1 MKRFNIFLSM
11 ILLCLL
17 SLTDCSSV
25 KTRTVNLTKPLDE
38 QSKTEKS
45 EIKREQE
52 LKKMKSKYRNRYDDT
67 TVVFISSEKKQD
79 SEAPDKFNQALQFF
93 DDGNYREAEKIFS
106 EIIKTIEKPNLKFY
120 NIQFYLAECKIQ
132 FGENNKA
139 EELLK
144 QLTEKSTTDHLV
156 LEKSIVRL
164 GQLYC
169 IMDKKDLAAGYFQ
182 RLKREFPKSVYLNFA
197 ECNTIK

>member
-1 MKRFNIFLSM
+1 MKRFYQTFSILVIFL
-11 ILLCLL
+11 LVF
-17 SLTDCSSV
+17 TFCSSV

-45 EIKREQE
+45 EIKKEQE
-52 LKKMKSKYRNRYDDT
+52 LKRMKSKYHNRYDDT
-67 TVVFISSEKKQD
+67 TVVFITSEKKHD
-79 SEAPDKFNQALQFF
+79 SEVPDNFNQALQFF

-106 EIIKTIEKPNLKFY
+106 EIIQTIEKPNLKYY
-120 NIQFYLAECKIQ
+120 NIQFYLAECLIQ

-169 IMDKKDLAAGYFQ
+169 IMDKKDLATGYFQ
-182 RLKREFPKSVYLNFA
+182 RLKREFPESDYLKFA
-197 ECNTIK
+197 DCNVIK